1 MESVLSYNFDEV
13 LEGDFMKFGKPLSFI
28 EIERTLLE
36 LGGGGVKG
44 TEYKHKVLQVAG
56 WTGHALTNY
65 ASRPAIA
72 AKAFNQVRLALADFS
87 GKCPDTFLEKLKSM
101 SA

>member
-1 MESVLSYNFDEV
+1 MSYNFEEV
-13 LEGDFMKFGKPLSFI
+13 LEGDFMQFGKPLSFL

-36 LGGGGVKG
+36 MGGGGVKG
-44 TEYKHKVLQVAG
+44 TEYKHKALQAAG
-56 WTGHALTNY
+56 WTGHALTSY

-87 GKCPDTFLEKLKSM
+87 GKDSDALLAKLKAM
-101 SA
+101 SE

>member
-1 MESVLSYNFDEV
+1 MSYSFDEV

-36 LGGGGVKG
+36 IGGGGVKG
-44 TEYKHKVLQVAG
+44 TEYKHKALQAAG

-72 AKAFNQVRLALADFS
+72 AKAFNQVRLALAQIS
-87 GKCPDTFLEKLKSM
+87 SPNPDQLLETIQSL
-101 SA
+101 SAE

>member
-1 MESVLSYNFDEV
+1 MSYNFEEV

-36 LGGGGVKG
+36 IGGGGVKG
-44 TEYKHKVLQVAG
+44 NEYKHKALQAAG

-65 ASRPAIA
+65 ASRAAIA
-72 AKAFNQVRLALADFS
+72 AKAFNQVRQALS
-87 GKCPDTFLEKLKSM
+87 GYSSKPGPDALLESIKALSQE
-101 SA
+101 

>member
-1 MESVLSYNFDEV
+1 MSYNFDEV

-36 LGGGGVKG
+36 IGGGGVKG
-44 TEYKHKVLQVAG
+44 TEYKHKALQAAG

-72 AKAFNQVRLALADFS
+72 AKAFNQVRLALAQLS
-87 GKCPDTFLEKLKSM
+87 KPDPEVLLESIKAL
-101 SA
+101 AEA